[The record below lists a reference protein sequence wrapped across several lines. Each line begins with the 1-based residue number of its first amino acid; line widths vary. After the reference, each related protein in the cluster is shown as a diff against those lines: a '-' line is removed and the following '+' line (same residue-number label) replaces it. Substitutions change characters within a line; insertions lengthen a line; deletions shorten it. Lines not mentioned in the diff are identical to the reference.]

1 MKAVS
6 LKRMKDLETK
16 LIDTFPTID
25 FVFTKGVSEIDQ
37 KDQQDL
43 DIIFGYD
50 GKMDQSFLENCPNLK
65 WIAWYSTGVNSLPL
79 EYIDE
84 QNILLTNGKGVH
96 AKQMSEFIIAY
107 ILDDYKKM
115 RTSYINQQN
124 KYYDSKLTGVRV
136 SGETILFLGT
146 GSIAQYTANIAN
158 AMNMEVIGINKSGH
172 TVDGFSKTYA
182 LNDLPNII
190 GEADIIVNTLPE
202 TEQTIH
208 LLSNEH
214 FKLMDETSLFINVG
228 RGTIAEEKVI
238 VEALK
243 TEEIRHAYLD
253 VFEKEPL
260 DKHSELYTL
269 DNVTITAHITGNDR
283 ENMSEVTDIFINNLN
298 SILNK
303 NDIIENEVDPKQG
316 Y

>member
-84 QNILLTNGKGVH
+84 QNIHLTKGKGAH
-96 AKQMSEFIIAY
+96 AKQMLEFIIAY

-243 TEEIRHAYLD
+243 TE
-253 VFEKEPL
+253 
-260 DKHSELYTL
+260 
-269 DNVTITAHITGNDR
+269 
-283 ENMSEVTDIFINNLN
+283 
-298 SILNK
+298 
-303 NDIIENEVDPKQG
+303 
-316 Y
+316 

>member
-1 MKAVS
+1 
-6 LKRMKDLETK
+6 
-16 LIDTFPTID
+16 
-25 FVFTKGVSEIDQ
+25 
-37 KDQQDL
+37 
-43 DIIFGYD
+43 
-50 GKMDQSFLENCPNLK
+50 
-65 WIAWYSTGVNSLPL
+65 
-79 EYIDE
+79 
-84 QNILLTNGKGVH
+84 
-96 AKQMSEFIIAY
+96 
-107 ILDDYKKM
+107 

-182 LNDLPNII
+182 LNDLSNII

-228 RGTIAEEKVI
+228 RKTIAEKKVI
-238 VEALK
+238 GEALK
-243 TEEIRHAYLD
+243 TEEIRHDYLD
-253 VFEKEPL
+253 VYEKEPL

-269 DNVTITAHITGNDR
+269 DNVTITANITGNGN
-283 ENMSEVTDIFINNLN
+283 ENMSEVNDIFINNLN